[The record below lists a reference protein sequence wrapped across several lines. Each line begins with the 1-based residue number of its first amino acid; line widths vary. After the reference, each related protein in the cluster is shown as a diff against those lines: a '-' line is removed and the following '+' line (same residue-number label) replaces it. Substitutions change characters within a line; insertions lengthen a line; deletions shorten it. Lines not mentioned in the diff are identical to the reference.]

1 MLSVRKGNRLGDW
14 IGADMDKMV
23 MREQYFLEIAVAEAQ
38 QAWAAGNAPIGAVL
52 ASADGALIA
61 RQHNQT
67 LTESGLLY
75 HAEMMIFLQ
84 NQALFLNQRW
94 ALTLYTTLEPCVMCL
109 STAIVHHVK
118 RVVWL
123 VNDYWSGGTRCL
135 HHHAPYLRHH
145 PCELVYKPI
154 PQLEA
159 QIIPLLTAFYA
170 HKWPAERIARM
181 LRGP

>member
-1 MLSVRKGNRLGDW
+1 
-14 IGADMDKMV
+14 MDEIEI
-23 MREQYFLEIAVAEAQ
+23 RDRYFLAIAVAESRL
-38 QAWAAGNAPIGAVL
+38 AWQEGNAPIGAVL
-52 ASADGALIA
+52 ASADGTLLA

-67 LTESGLLY
+67 LTTPGLLY

-84 NQALFLNQRW
+84 NQDLFLNQRW

-135 HHHAPYLRHH
+135 KHHAPYLHH
-145 PCELVYKPI
+145 HSIELVHQPL
-154 PQLEA
+154 PQLET
-159 QIIPLLTAFYA
+159 QTIPLLTAFYA
-170 HKWPAERIARM
+170 HKWPAERVARM

>member
-1 MLSVRKGNRLGDW
+1 MSEIERND
-14 IGADMDKMV
+14 
-23 MREQYFLEIAVAEAQ
+23 EYFLGLAVAEARL
-38 QAWAAGNAPIGAVL
+38 AWQEGNAPIGAVL
-52 ASADGALIA
+52 ASADGALLA
-61 RQHNQT
+61 RRHNQA
-67 LTESGLLY
+67 LTTPGLLY

-145 PCELVYKPI
+145 PIELVYKPI

-181 LRGP
+181 LREP